1 MAVATPIPSKARAL
15 RATCNDGNLCGPDPC
30 CGTAGQDISG
40 EFPVSV
46 AKTYRNYI
54 DGEWVASDRTFENR
68 NPADTADCVGLFCK
82 ANQADVNVAAEAAH
96 EAFGGWSELSAPAR
110 GAYLYK
116 VADILE
122 RNLDSLAREMTREE
136 GKTLPE
142 AKGETMRSVNIF
154 RYFAGEGS
162 RIPGIQVPS
171 ERERVFMYAVRRPL
185 GVVAQINPWNF
196 PSAIPAWKLAPALV
210 AGNTVLV
217 KPSTAAPL
225 SAWRIAEACHQ
236 AGIPRGV
243 VNLLCGS
250 GPEVGDAMVHAE
262 PVKAISFTGSIA
274 VGRALHAEAS
284 ARRLRVQL
292 EMGGKNPTIVLAD
305 ADLGK
310 AVANTINA
318 AMFSTG
324 QKCTATSRVIVEE
337 PIHDQFLSRVVE
349 AARALRVG
357 NGLAPGIQVGPAID
371 QAQLETNAR
380 YCHVALQEGATL
392 QCGGKVLT
400 EGNYAK
406 GFFFEPTVFSG
417 VTEDMRIAQEEVFG
431 PVLGVLRAANFED
444 AMRIANKSEFGL
456 SASIQTR
463 DVSRI
468 FDYVNRIEAGLITV
482 NLPSAGVEYQL
493 PFGGSKESSFGPK
506 EQGPV
511 ALDFYTDYK
520 TVYLG
525 Y

>member
-1 MAVATPIPSKARAL
+1 MSEPR
-15 RATCNDGNLCGPDPC
+15 
-30 CGTAGQDISG
+30 
-40 EFPVSV
+40 
-46 AKTYRNYI
+46 TYPNYI
-54 DGEWVASDRTFENR
+54 DGEWVFSDRLFENV
-68 NPADTADCVGLFCK
+68 NPADAGDRVGLFCK
-82 ANQADVNVAAEAAH
+82 ANQADVNVAAEAAQ
-96 EAFGGWSELSAPAR
+96 EAFPAWAALTGPAR

-122 RNLDSLAREMTREE
+122 RNLDTLAREMTREE
-136 GKTLPE
+136 GKTVPE
-142 AKGETMRSVNIF
+142 AKGETMRSINIF

-171 ERERVFMYAVRRPL
+171 ERDRVFMYAVRRPL

-217 KPSTAAPL
+217 KPATAAPL
-225 SAWRIAEACHQ
+225 CAWRLAEACHE
-236 AGIPRGV
+236 AGIPKGV
-243 VNLLCGS
+243 VNLICGS
-250 GPEVGDAMVHAE
+250 GGEVGDAMVNAE
-262 PVKAISFTGSIA
+262 PVKAVSFTGSVP
-274 VGRALHAEAS
+274 VGQALHAQAS
-284 ARRLRVQL
+284 ERRLRIQL

-305 ADLGK
+305 ADMDK

-324 QKCTATSRVIVEE
+324 QKCTATSRVIVENS
-337 PIHDQFLSRVVE
+337 IHDEFLARVVE
-349 AARALRVG
+349 ASKKLKVG
-357 NGLAPGIQVGPAID
+357 NGLHEGIQIGPAID
-371 QAQLETNAR
+371 NDQLQTNDR
-380 YCHVALQEGATL
+380 YCRLAEEEGAKL
-392 QCGGKVLT
+392 ECGGHVLS
-400 EGNYAK
+400 EGEYAK
-406 GFFFEPTVFSG
+406 GHFFQPTVFSE

-431 PVLGVLRAANFED
+431 PVLGVMRAANFED
-444 AMRIANKSEFGL
+444 CMRIANKTDFGL

-468 FDYVNRIEAGLITV
+468 FEYVNRIEAGLITV

-511 ALDFYTDYK
+511 ALEFYTDYK